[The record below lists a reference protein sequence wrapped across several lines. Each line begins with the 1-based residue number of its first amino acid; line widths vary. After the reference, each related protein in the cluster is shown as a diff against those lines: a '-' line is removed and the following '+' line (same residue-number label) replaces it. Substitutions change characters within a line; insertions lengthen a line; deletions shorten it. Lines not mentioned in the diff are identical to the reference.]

1 MTRLTPPCTIDR
13 RSMVGRPRGARRGI
27 ALLASLVAVLLLA
40 LLAIASMHLAHADF
54 RRTRDEGTM
63 RRAANAADAGAY
75 DVVRRWSST
84 PHEITPVGTTLG
96 PDTLQLTGSLA
107 VSRTTRTSRTTWW
120 TVSTGSAGDSLQRT
134 LSRRGVQVA
143 YRLALPEVL
152 ANAALVARDS
162 VTVAGGARV
171 VGTDTSLAS
180 WGALCPSL
188 SHAAAI
194 AMPDTSRLCDGSCGG
209 SVSRVHGLPALL
221 VDSSAAL
228 PSRYRVF
235 GNESWGSLTR
245 HATVVLPPGSII
257 TPAPSVAAGRCDRT
271 RSDNWGDPGGVG
283 PCATY
288 APLIWATGDVELR
301 GGVGQGVLL
310 VEGDLTVSAGARFAG
325 VVIARDDVRS
335 QGIGGTLLG
344 SVLAGDAS
352 VAPGDHTLLDGA
364 SLVQRSHCA
373 VDLAL
378 EWSARLIP
386 MAGRSWAPLR

>member
-1 MTRLTPPCTIDR
+1 MTRPTARCHTP
-13 RSMVGRPRGARRGI
+13 RPRRAGPPGERRGV
-27 ALLASLVAVLLLA
+27 ALFASLVAVLLLA
-40 LLAIASMHLAHADF
+40 FLAVASMHLALGDF

-63 RRAANAADAGAY
+63 RGATNAADAGAY
-75 DVVRRWSST
+75 DVARRWSST
-84 PHEITPVGTTLG
+84 PHEVTPIGATLG
-96 PDTLQLTGSLA
+96 PDTLQLTGSSA
-107 VSRTTRTSRTTWW
+107 VSLTTRTSRTTWW

-134 LSRRGVQVA
+134 LSRRRVQLT
-143 YRLALPEVL
+143 YRLAIPEVL

-171 VGTDTSLAS
+171 VGTDTTLAA

-194 AMPDTSRLCDGSCGG
+194 AMADTTRLCDGSCGG
-209 SVSRVHGLPALL
+209 SGARVSGLPAL
-221 VDSSAAL
+221 VADPSAAL
-228 PSRYRVF
+228 PARYRVF
-235 GNESWGSLTR
+235 GGETWNSLTR
-245 HATVVLPPGSII
+245 NATIVLSPGSVI
-257 TPAPSVAAGRCDRT
+257 TPAPVVAAGRCDRT
-271 RSDNWGDPGGVG
+271 RSDNWGDPGGAG
-283 PCATY
+283 PCGSY

-301 GGVGQGVLL
+301 GGAGQGMLL
-310 VEGDLTVSAGARFAG
+310 VEGDLTISAGTRFAG

-344 SVLAGDAS
+344 SVLAGGAS

-364 SLVQRSHCA
+364 SLVQRSRCA

-386 MAGRSWAPLR
+386 IAGRPWAPLR